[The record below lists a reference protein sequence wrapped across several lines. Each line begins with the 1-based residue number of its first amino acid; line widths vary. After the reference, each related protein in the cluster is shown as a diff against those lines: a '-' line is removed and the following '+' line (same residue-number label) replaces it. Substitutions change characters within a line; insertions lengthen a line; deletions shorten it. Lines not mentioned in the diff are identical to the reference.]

1 MIIADDD
8 GVCVVARTQAAEV
21 LAKSTAREEKEAGVR
36 QRLKAGELG
45 LDIYAMRARLAE
57 RGLKY
62 VDYTGQL

>member
-1 MIIADDD
+1 MAK
-8 GVCVVARTQAAEV
+8 RPKAE
-21 LAKSTAREEKEAGVR
+21 KSTAREEKEAGVR